1 MKRVTS
7 PWLAV
12 HADTRERAA
21 MSSSQFEM
29 VPSRPSRDRP
39 DRRTI
44 IGAAVRAVL
53 TTVALVILYYLLPFD
68 RLENEAVLG
77 WFMLGLAAF
86 VGLVALQ
93 LRSILQAQHPAL
105 RAIEVLGTALP
116 VFILVFAS
124 TYLTMAA
131 NESSSFSES
140 LNHTDALYFTMTVF
154 STVGFGDIAPRTEV
168 ARIAVTVQMAGN
180 FVVLGLLARVIV
192 GAVQFTLR
200 KHDGTPS
207 DPIA

>member
-1 MKRVTS
+1 
-7 PWLAV
+7 
-12 HADTRERAA
+12 
-21 MSSSQFEM
+21 MSSSPFEM
-29 VPSRPSRDRP
+29 VPGRPSRDRP

-68 RLENEAVLG
+68 RLDNEAILG
-77 WFMLGLAAF
+77 WFTLGLAAF

-93 LRSILQAQHPAL
+93 LRSILKAQHPGL
-105 RAIEVLGTALP
+105 RAIEVLGTVLP

-124 TYLTMAA
+124 TYLTMAS

-154 STVGFGDIAPRTEV
+154 STVGFGDIAPRTEA
-168 ARIAVTVQMAGN
+168 ARIAVTLQMASN
-180 FVVLGLLARVIV
+180 LVVLGLLARVIV

-200 KHDGTPS
+200 QHDGTPS